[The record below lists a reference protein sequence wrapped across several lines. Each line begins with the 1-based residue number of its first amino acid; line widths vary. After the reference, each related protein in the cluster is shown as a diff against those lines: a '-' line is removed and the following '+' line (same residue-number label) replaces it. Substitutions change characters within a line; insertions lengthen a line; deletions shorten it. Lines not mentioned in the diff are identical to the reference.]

1 MFKDWDEIV
10 ANCIQNEDVATL
22 ECIPALFTNVI
33 GALFMFLGTLT
44 LVMLII
50 TGYRFMNSAGDAK
63 KLEGAR
69 NTLINTLLGILLV
82 VLSYF
87 IINIIS
93 TVTGVECI
101 RTFGFGCNP

>member
-1 MFKDWDEIV
+1 MFKAWDEIV

-22 ECIPALFTNVI
+22 GCIPALFTNLI
-33 GALFMFLGTLT
+33 AALFVFLGTIA

-50 TGYRFMNSAGDAK
+50 TGFRYMNSAGDPK

-69 NTLINTLLGILLV
+69 NTLINVILGILLI
-82 VLSYF
+82 VLAFF
-87 IINIIS
+87 IINITS
-93 TVTGVECI
+93 LVTGVECI